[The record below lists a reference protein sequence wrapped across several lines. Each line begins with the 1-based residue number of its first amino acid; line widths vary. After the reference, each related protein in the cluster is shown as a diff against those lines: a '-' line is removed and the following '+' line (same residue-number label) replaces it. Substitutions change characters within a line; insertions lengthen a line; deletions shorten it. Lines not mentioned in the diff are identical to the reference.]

1 MKKLLP
7 ILALVLIACV
17 LAGCSQPD
25 NSRLKTVTISLISET
40 RLDSETV
47 YVSGNQNALG
57 NWQPSAIP
65 LHYVSPYQRSI
76 KLGFKPGTS
85 LDFTI
90 TRGSF
95 ATEAVG
101 NEGVL
106 NQSHTRFTVLN
117 DTEVTVKATQWL
129 DKTSGHITLTSQD
142 LQKHD
147 AIWLINGWKYH
158 FGDSS
163 TWAQRDYNDSGWAI
177 GNAGMPRAF
186 LPGTAWSDNSWWRLW
201 LFTPDTLNVN
211 IGFSVYQFGE
221 MELYLDGKPLYSVAG
236 RYISDS
242 TGAHQIAPR
251 VLPLTPGMDHL
262 LAVRY
267 HRSSIQLLTK
277 AGYDGGFNIK
287 IGSVNALVNQ
297 RMEEISEAYFRLML
311 FGLIPLVLALLHL
324 IIFFFNPGIKE
335 NIFYSLCMLGFSGLV
350 FLNNIGHL
358 TNDYSPILLFNRFAY
373 LCENMAIVFGLLMM
387 YSFTDFRVPRYAWIL
402 IGTALVLTT
411 IDLIHP
417 GIIGTAQDIFL
428 ILVIIEMIRKAL
440 FSRGNTNKGSSILL
454 IGFMILVATLILQL
468 LIVYSIIPPFF
479 GFGNGYLYG
488 ALSLAICM
496 SLHLSLNFAKI
507 NKELSA
513 QLVQV
518 KALSEK
524 TILQERLAHEKDIE
538 KRLLEA
544 DHARKSKE
552 LDEARQLQLSMLPA
566 NLPSYPGYEI
576 AVHLSTATEVGGD
589 YYDFHQSTDGTLTIV
604 IGDATGHGVKAGT
617 MVAITKGLFHQFTA
631 MHDILSVFGK
641 ITSALKRM
649 NLGQLYMGMTL
660 LKLKENSFQVAAA
673 GMPPV
678 FIFRSAKNE
687 LEELRMKGMPLGSF
701 DNFPYTQMA
710 GKLEPG
716 DSIIMMSDG
725 FPEMFTVLK
734 EQFGFERVRAKLQEV
749 GHLSAARIIEELNT
763 TTASWIGNQ
772 QQDDDITFVVIKRS
786 SEST

>member
-1 MKKLLP
+1 MKKMLP
-7 ILALVLIACV
+7 FLALLI
-17 LAGCSQPD
+17 LISFLTGCSQKDKSP
-25 NSRLKTVTISLISET
+25 LKMVTISIVSET
-40 RLDSETV
+40 CLDSETV
-47 YVSGNQNALG
+47 YISGNQNSLG
-57 NWQPSAIP
+57 NWQPAAIP
-65 LHYVSPYQRSI
+65 LHFVSPYQRSI
-76 KLGFKPGTS
+76 QLGFTAGTS
-85 LDFTI
+85 LDFTL

-101 NEGVL
+101 KEGVL
-106 NQSHTRFTVLN
+106 IQSHTKFIVQN
-117 DTEVTVKATQWL
+117 DTLVTVKVKQWL
-129 DKTSGHITLTSQD
+129 DKTSGHITLTAHDIQN
-142 LQKHD
+142 HD
-147 AIWLINGWKYH
+147 AIWLNNGWKYH

-163 TWAQRDYNDSGWAI
+163 SWSQKEYDDSGWSI
-177 GNAGMPRAF
+177 GNAGMPKAF
-186 LPGTAWSDNSWWRLW
+186 LSGSSWCNTSWWRLW
-201 LFTPDTLNVN
+201 IFTPDTLNMN
-211 IGFSVYQFGE
+211 IGCSVYQFGE

-242 TGAHQIAPR
+242 TGSHQIAPR
-251 VLPLTPGMDHL
+251 VLPLSPGKDHL

-267 HRSSIQLLTK
+267 HRSAIQFLTN

-287 IGSVNALVNQ
+287 IGNLNALINQ
-297 RMEEISEAYFRLML
+297 RMEEISEAYFKLML

-358 TNDYSPILLFNRFAY
+358 TNDYSPILQYNRFAY

-387 YSFTDFRVPRYAWIL
+387 YSFTDFRIPRYAWLL

-411 IDLIHP
+411 TALIRP

-428 ILVIIEMIRKAL
+428 VFVIIEMVRKAL

-468 LIVYSIIPPFF
+468 LIAYSVIPPFF

-496 SLHLSLNFAKI
+496 SLHLSLNFAKV

-518 KALSEK
+518 KELSEK
-524 TILQERLAHEKDIE
+524 AILQERLAHEKDIE

-544 DHARKSKE
+544 DHARKTKE

-589 YYDFHQSTDGTLTIV
+589 YYDFHQAADGTLTIV

-617 MVAITKGLFHQFTA
+617 MVAITKGLFHQFTS
-631 MHDILSVFGK
+631 MNEIPSVFGK

-678 FIFRSAKNE
+678 FIFRAATKE

-701 DNFPYTQMA
+701 DNFPYSQMA
-710 GKLEPG
+710 GTLEPA
-716 DSIIMMSDG
+716 DSLILMSDG
-725 FPEMFTVLK
+725 FPEMFTALK
-734 EQFGFERVRAKLQEV
+734 EQYGFERVRAKLQEI
-749 GHLSAARIIEELNT
+749 GHLSAAGIIEELNAAT
-763 TTASWIGNQ
+763 STWIGEHQ
-772 QQDDDITFVVIKRS
+772 QEDDITFVVIKRKT
-786 SEST
+786 E